1 MRACDGAVYVQSS
14 RVLGVADT
22 HDEGMADRVDS
33 FLRDDTAMIPVG
45 ERGCKGVG
53 TRTKA
58 LLRIPLLAIEKV
70 LMILS
75 FDETSS
81 PVLRT

>member
-14 RVLGVADT
+14 RVLGVTDT

-45 ERGCKGVG
+45 KRGWQGGRNTHEGLVEN
-53 TRTKA
+53 T
-58 LLRIPLLAIEKV
+58 LA
-70 LMILS
+70 S
-75 FDETSS
+75 H
-81 PVLRT
+81 